1 MSKAIKISLKKNLEI
16 KSSIFENLLKDNL
29 KIGKIIDRSY
39 KSIEKGGK
47 LIFCGNGGSA
57 SDSQHLATEF
67 LVRLR
72 PNKNRRSIP
81 AISLTLDSTY
91 LTACGNDYGF
101 ENVFSRALS
110 SLGNKKDILFVI
122 STSGNSKKIINCLKE
137 AKKMGIYSFGFLGK
151 KGGLAKKYCKDNII
165 IKSEN
170 VARIQE
176 AHIFLGHFILE
187 NLEDA
192 LIKRKVI

>member
-1 MSKAIKISLKKNLEI
+1 
-16 KSSIFENLLKDNL
+16 
-29 KIGKIIDRSY
+29 
-39 KSIEKGGK
+39 
-47 LIFCGNGGSA
+47 
-57 SDSQHLATEF
+57 
-67 LVRLR
+67 
-72 PNKNRRSIP
+72 
-81 AISLTLDSTY
+81 
-91 LTACGNDYGF
+91 
-101 ENVFSRALS
+101 
-110 SLGNKKDILFVI
+110 
-122 STSGNSKKIINCLKE
+122 
-137 AKKMGIYSFGFLGK
+137 MGIYSFGFLGK